1 MGCPTFMDTGI
12 NGKET
17 LLPTCVQFACTPFK
31 YNFKEKVFISDFIW
45 FASLDLL

>member
-1 MGCPTFMDTGI
+1 MGPPTFMDIGI

-17 LLPTCVQFACTPFK
+17 LLQICVQFACIPFK

-45 FASLDLL
+45 VSSLDLL

>member
-1 MGCPTFMDTGI
+1 MGSPTFMDTGI

-17 LLPTCVQFACTPFK
+17 LLQTCVQFACTPFK